1 MVEMSEEEEKLKP
14 APKDESGGEPPSRK
28 SDPYALTTRLV
39 PPASGS
45 PVSSE
50 PVESGYT
57 MLKKIADGGM
67 GVVFLG
73 KDEKLSRHVAIKRL
87 RPATLTDP
95 SSRDR
100 FFQEAKSIAALSH
113 VNIVQ
118 VFSLGEDD
126 EGPYIVMEYVAGP
139 ASASQGI
146 NPPLPFSLA
155 DRIHRDGPLPA
166 DQALELLVKLSKA
179 IEYAH
184 SCGVIHRD
192 LKPSNVLFSENGT
205 PKIVDFGLARRQS
218 DGSEK
223 LTVQGEKMLSL
234 GYGAPE
240 QEHDASKTDE
250 RADVYGLGALLFFAL
265 TGRNPRYFRESDLPE
280 AIRMP
285 IVKALETDREK
296 RWPSAAQFT
305 RALMLIQNPTS
316 IELPTVKSTWR
327 CKWCDTV
334 NPVAIQHCGECGWD
348 GRVDCIECGSES
360 RTGIPFC
367 GRCGADAREYETAR
381 QLTMKLQQF
390 FDDKAYDQVLQ
401 SSGQISGFQ
410 PVGPNGQKI
419 VRKVRS
425 LEGAAER
432 AQQRVKELLKMI
444 PQEFAAHNY
453 SDAARHI
460 MEYDSL
466 ADDNAFEE
474 QKKLIPNLSL
484 ERELAL
490 IREAVSDRQWDYAA
504 RMCQRM
510 LSESPSDSREVDQL
524 LRTIRANR
532 RRLHIRNGL
541 IAVLAVF
548 FGYVF
553 SAAPFYG
560 LIRPKRD
567 SSFHSVF
574 GFAKHLYAAGILHVP
589 LQKYASLCGA
599 GEMYH
604 IEESVM
610 LVEPGTALPSVAD
623 RIGQVALLK
632 AKYQAALSNAEKDFQ
647 KKMSEWPARYKK
659 ELTNLRNRMQQRGY
673 FQAWVDIGGELDR
686 FEASGLIEEADL
698 VPEPHELKSLQQRY
712 MRSTAGAAIERA
724 RRVVSD
730 TENYV
735 KSLRN
740 LQRNVTKQGKMQKA
754 MAIDAEIKRVE
765 ASLLV
770 TAAKAEVK
778 ADADRREA
786 AKKADAAKTG

>member
-1 MVEMSEEEEKLKP
+1 MVEMTQEEELKP
-14 APKDESGGEPPSRK
+14 APRDRPPTRQ
-28 SDPYALTTRLV
+28 SDPHALTTRV
-39 PPASGS
+39 
-45 PVSSE
+45 VSSPGGSVSRE

-57 MLKKIADGGM
+57 MLRKIADGGM

-73 KDEKLSRHVAIKRL
+73 KDEKLSRHVAVKRL
-87 RPATLTDP
+87 HPNILADP

-118 VFSLGEDD
+118 VYTLGEDE

-146 NPPLPFSLA
+146 KPPLPFSLA

-166 DQALELLVKLSKA
+166 DQALELLIKLSKA

-184 SCGVIHRD
+184 GCGVIHRD
-192 LKPSNVLFSENGT
+192 LKPSNVLFSEDGT

-250 RADVYGLGALLFFAL
+250 RADVYGLGALLFFGL

-285 IVKALETDREK
+285 IVKALETNREK
-296 RWPSAAQFT
+296 RWASVAQFT

-367 GRCGADAREYETAR
+367 GRCGADAREYEAAQKLSMR
-381 QLTMKLQQF
+381 LQQF
-390 FDDKAYDQVLQ
+390 LDDKNYDQVLQ
-401 SSGQISGFQ
+401 LAAQIAGFQ
-410 PVGPNGQKI
+410 PVGSNGQKI
-419 VRKVRS
+419 ARKVRN
-425 LEGAAER
+425 LEQAAER
-432 AQQRVKELLKMI
+432 AQQRVAELIKMI

-453 SDAARHI
+453 ADAARHI
-460 MEYDSL
+460 MEYDSI

-490 IREAVSDRQWDYAA
+490 IREAVSDHQWDYAA

-510 LSESPSDSREVDQL
+510 LSESPSDNREVDQM
-524 LRTIRANR
+524 LRTIRASR
-532 RRLHIRNGL
+532 RRVRIRNGA

-553 SAAPFYG
+553 SAAPLYG
-560 LIRPKRD
+560 LIHPESN
-567 SSFHSVF
+567 SSFYRVF
-574 GFAKHLYAAGILHVP
+574 GLAKHLYAAGILHVP
-589 LQKYASLCGA
+589 LQKYAALCGA
-599 GEMYH
+599 KEMCH
-604 IEESVM
+604 TDDVIRLAPPDVP
-610 LVEPGTALPSVAD
+610 VPAAAD
-623 RIGQVALLK
+623 RIGQVASLK
-632 AKYQAALSNAEKDFQ
+632 SKYEQALSDTERAFQ
-647 KKMSEWPARYKK
+647 KTMGQWPVQYKK
-659 ELTNLRNRMQQRGY
+659 EMTDLRSKMQQRGH
-673 FQAWVDIGGELDR
+673 FQAWVDIGKELDR
-686 FEASGLIEEADL
+686 FEAAGTIEAADL
-698 VPEPHELKSLQQRY
+698 ASEPSELKSLQERY
-712 MRSTAGAAIERA
+712 MQATGRAALDRAG
-724 RRVVSD
+724 RVVSE
-730 TENYV
+730 TEGYV
-735 KSLRN
+735 RSLRN
-740 LQRNVTKQGKMQKA
+740 LQRTVTKQGKMQKA
-754 MAIDAEIKRVE
+754 IAIDAEIKRVE
-765 ASLLV
+765 ASLIL
-770 TAAKAEVK
+770 TAAKAKLK

-786 AKKADAAKTG
+786 QKKQAPKKSG